1 MAACQPNIILYIFY
15 RLVFDV
21 MGKPAARLGDSTAHG
36 GVIMAG
42 APTVLIGGAPAA
54 RMGDIHVCPMM
65 NPGTPPPPHV
75 GQQIIMGSPTVLICG
90 QMAARVGD
98 PVMCSGPP
106 DSIVAGC
113 PTVLI
118 GESAA
123 VSAGAMASA
132 AKAGGG
138 TKGQEVESHFLDVTF
153 VDKAGLPIKGI
164 DYKIK
169 SPNGDET
176 MGTLSGPIKKTGI
189 PQGNYEIQLRAIV
202 SAKWSKNEARD
213 SETVKL
219 KAEAIGFDSGAE
231 VKFEIWEKNANKADS
246 LIQTID
252 NIRLNNDTAE
262 TSWQYAWSENQL
274 GGVNGYSTPAFYF
287 KVFIGGL
294 AQRSNILNY
303 KDYVELWLKDA
314 EENPVP
320 NAKYRVFLSNGEI
333 REGQLDSNGYK
344 KIEKVPPGKWRADFI

>member
-1 MAACQPNIILYIFY
+1 
-15 RLVFDV
+15 

-42 APTVLIGGAPAA
+42 APNVLIGGAPAA
-54 RMGDIHVCPMM
+54 RMGDMHVCPMM
-65 NPGTPPPPHV
+65 NPGVPPPPHV
-75 GQQIIMGSPTVLICG
+75 GQQILMGSPTVLIGG

-106 DSIVAGC
+106 DSIIAGC

-123 VSAGAMASA
+123 VSAGAMISA

-138 TKGQEVESHFLDVTF
+138 TKGQEIEPHFLDVTF
-153 VDKAGLPIKGI
+153 IDKAGLPVKGI

-169 SPNGDET
+169 SPSGDET
-176 MGTLSGPIKKTGI
+176 MGTLSGQIKKTGI
-189 PQGNYEIQLRAIV
+189 PQGNYEIQLKAIV
-202 SAKWSKNEARD
+202 SAKWSKLSARD

-219 KAEAIGFDSGAE
+219 RIEAVGFDSGSN

-246 LIQTID
+246 LIQTVE
-252 NIRLNNDTAE
+252 NVPLQNDKAE
-262 TSWQYAWSENQL
+262 TSWQYTWSDNQL
-274 GGVNGYSTPAFYF
+274 SAVAGYSTPAFYF
-287 KVFIGGL
+287 MAFVSGI
-294 AQRSNILNY
+294 AQRSGLLSY

-314 EENPVP
+314 DDNPVA
-320 NAKYRVFLSNGEI
+320 NAKFRVFLSSGEV

-344 KIEKVPPGKWRADFI
+344 KLEKVPPGKWRAEFV